1 MAAAT
6 FTVARQ
12 FESQDVIGL
21 YVSLA
26 GNDSPRQFKSSDF
39 IGAAELEGL
48 PSAGTTETLSI
59 EIPFRYTGRENVDL
73 RVAELKA
80 DGNIGPYK
88 YRSLTHKITD
98 GIIMDKN
105 AYTSKLAFRN
115 QIEISATSSEL
126 TVTLPS
132 LVNLGSDIT
141 DTLRLQL
148 VLSDPNGNS
157 YYLLDEQNLAEQLLR
172 GEEVNAQPSVA
183 PNNLEQYPESH
194 SDLVIYI
201 VSLDENGTPKYLMLE
216 DTLAKRGALDKP
228 LQNSYATHAI
238 VFFLIVMASVIMP
251 ILMMMVMALS
261 IQKTPTLS
269 TRTEVRLV

>member
-88 YRSLTHKITD
+88 YRSLTHKVTD
-98 GIIMDKN
+98 GIIMDTN

-148 VLSDPNGNS
+148 VLSDPNRS
-157 YYLLDEQNLAEQLLR
+157 K
-172 GEEVNAQPSVA
+172 
-183 PNNLEQYPESH
+183 
-194 SDLVIYI
+194 I
-201 VSLDENGTPKYLMLE
+201 SLDGSADSDGDGFDNQYELE
-216 DTLAKRGALDKP
+216 YGSDPDDK
-228 LQNSYATHAI
+228 NSI
-238 VFFLIVMASVIMP
+238 P
-251 ILMMMVMALS
+251 
-261 IQKTPTLS
+261 
-269 TRTEVRLV
+269 TRTGLPAWICRLREI